1 MGYRAGYRSYRSLS
15 FGPVGFLI
23 VANLVLFMTTS
34 IWPEFFI
41 PAFGLQPASFLEK
54 PWTILT
60 NLFVHSPFTIY
71 SPLGSIWHILANM
84 LTLYFFGSYLC
95 GLVGNRN
102 FLIVYFM
109 GGILGNVVYLL
120 LGPPLSIAI
129 GASGA
134 VFAVAGALTVLRPR
148 LPVFIIPIPVPIPL
162 WIAVIGGF
170 LILSFASFVAWQAHL
185 GGLVLGLL
193 AGLLLKKRQRPFYW
207 A

>member
-1 MGYRAGYRSYRSLS
+1 
-15 FGPVGFLI
+15 
-23 VANLVLFMTTS
+23 
-34 IWPEFFI
+34 
-41 PAFGLQPASFLEK
+41 
-54 PWTILT
+54 
-60 NLFVHSPFTIY
+60 
-71 SPLGSIWHILANM
+71 M